1 MEYEPHYFSD
11 NFEDIDEDF
20 MTFYKEYKFEDVF
33 KEKLWDYIALLGSKI
48 TNILYFE
55 IFLDLI
61 NKDKVG
67 DQMKN

>member
-1 MEYEPHYFSD
+1 
-11 NFEDIDEDF
+11 

-48 TNILYFE
+48 TNIFYLE